1 MYITSN
7 YYSPSRRFTVP
18 QGIFGEFY
26 VTPERYAT
34 MTGRGRDHAMC
45 QAPADWDAIRHQ
57 PVRDFTTTR
66 VVKIDVTLW

>member
-1 MYITSN
+1 MYITSI
-7 YYSPSRRFTVP
+7 YLLFSQPFFFTI

-57 PVRDFTTTR
+57 PLRDFTTTR
-66 VVKIDVTLW
+66 VVKIDVN